1 MLAALGYYYAQLRQA
16 QTKRDKPPRGDHIE
30 RAIRLSELPAGAE
43 ILCVGARNAQEPLA
57 FLERGYRAV
66 GLDILPSVHPAM
78 RWGDFHR
85 LPFGAGRFDLVY
97 AVHVYEHAR
106 DIAAAAREAT
116 RVLKPDGFLY
126 AVFPIGFVPSGHD
139 LVDFGSPEGFL
150 RWFPGLQRVWSRE
163 TPTEAAVLGRRFG
176 P

>member
-1 MLAALGYYYAQLRQA
+1 MFAALGYYYAQLRQA
-16 QTKRDKPPRGDHIE
+16 QAKRAKPPRLEHIE
-30 RAIRLSELPAGAE
+30 WAIRLSGLPTGAK
-43 ILCVGARNAQEPLA
+43 ILCVGARNAQEPRA
-57 FLERGYRAV
+57 FRERGYHAV
-66 GLDILPSVHPAM
+66 GVDLLPSVDRTM

>member
-1 MLAALGYYYAQLRQA
+1 MLTALGYYYAQLRQA
-16 QTKRDKPPRGDHIE
+16 QAKHDKPPRLEHIE

-66 GLDILPSVHPAM
+66 GLDILPSAHPAM

-85 LPFGAGRFDLVY
+85 LPFRAARFDLLY
-97 AVHVYEHAR
+97 AAHAYEHAR
-106 DIAAAAREAT
+106 DVATAAKEAL
-116 RVLKPDGFLY
+116 RVLKLGGFLY
-126 AVFPIGFVPSGHD
+126 AVFPVGFVPSGHD

-150 RWFPGLQRVWSRE
+150 RWFPGLHRTWSRE
-163 TPTEAAVLGRRFG
+163 TSMEVAVLGRRPG
-176 P
+176 S